1 MVENSFETIDD
12 DTTKWTMYSDFKCGG
27 VLRIM
32 ALLAPGI
39 LKKDSLKYM
48 QQFKAFAESA

>member
-1 MVENSFETIDD
+1 VENSFETIDD

-32 ALLAPGI
+32 ALLAPSI
-39 LKKDSLKYM
+39 FKKDSLKYM